1 VLRLAGKSE
10 PVLLGRLGPWVATT
24 RAQAHEVL
32 SNTECYDFPGDVSR
46 ERLDRSRGAT
56 AATRSPH
63 PINPPVAPD
72 RVAEGRAAFEREWG
86 ALLAETSAARFD
98 AMQILRTPVAVSTTT
113 AVLPQATQAQCRE
126 IGERVLGWIDALGP
140 VIASRFGASRWSPRR
155 RRERLARE
163 SLESALR
170 PLCDD
175 PPVVATLLAAGIQ
188 VPIAAGAWLL
198 VELASNP
205 GVQEAVRRD
214 ESLVA
219 GVVWETLRLC
229 PPTWI
234 TARVTTGEALLAGQ
248 RIEDGMMVMVSPLL
262 LGRSPHLVPGP
273 ESGAASLEDFAPS
286 RWGGSVRPGAW
297 LPFGA
302 GPHACPGRN
311 LGLAQLTALASWAR
325 GWDLRKVRPVAVNQ
339 SRGIFPDPAALSITP
354 LLSDQTGASR

>member
-1 VLRLAGKSE
+1 VLRLAGRTE
-10 PVLLGRLGPWVATT
+10 PVLLGRFGPWVATT
-24 RAQAHEVL
+24 RDQAHQVL
-32 SNTECYDFPGDVSR
+32 ADTAHFDFPSDVSR
-46 ERLDRSRGAT
+46 ERVDRTRGAT
-56 AATRSPH
+56 AANRSPH
-63 PINPPVAPD
+63 LINEPLTPD
-72 RVAEGRAAFEREWG
+72 RVATGREVFVRQWTAAQPTG
-86 ALLAETSAARFD
+86 TFD
-98 AMQILRTPVAVSTTT
+98 AMQALRRPVALSTTT
-113 AVLPQATQAQCRE
+113 AVLPEATPAQVRE
-126 IGERVLGWIDALGP
+126 IGERTLGWIDALGP
-140 VIASRFGASRWSPRR
+140 VIASRFGSFRWSSIR
-155 RRERLARE
+155 RRERAARQA
-163 SLESALR
+163 LEVALR
-170 PLCDD
+170 PLSDD
-175 PPVVATLLAAGIQ
+175 PPVVATMLAAGIQ

-205 GVQEAVRRD
+205 GVQEVVRRD
-214 ESLVA
+214 ESLIA
-219 GVVWETLRLC
+219 GVVWETVRLC

-325 GWDLRKVRPVAVNQ
+325 VCDLRILRSVAVNQ
-339 SRGIFPDPAALSITP
+339 SRGIFPDPAILMATP
-354 LLSDQTGASR
+354 HLGDAPGGRR